1 MYLLPVANWPEVGSA
16 FYKGMRALALRN
28 LLVGLPDDY
37 VITTNHVGNLAIMA
51 EDGVTQRGYID
62 LGSEMKIMDMES

>member
-1 MYLLPVANWPEVGSA
+1 
-16 FYKGMRALALRN
+16 
-28 LLVGLPDDY
+28 
-37 VITTNHVGNLAIMA
+37 VGNLAIMA